1 MGRETGSIKGSLIAL
16 HNHAAAYTQ
25 GLADG
30 GRAVANQM
38 IAAMKSIEDRLEAE
52 APDEEAE
59 RERQRRSETALEQAM
74 RARTR
79 ADAAIRK
86 LALEL
91 SLQLGGSTNQWI
103 SWGWDPNADRD
114 ARPGEHMVDDDKGG
128 IGGAQGPALQN
139 GTEGDDDG
147 ADSSDQE

>member
-1 MGRETGSIKGSLIAL
+1 MTVGRETGSIKGSLIAL

-38 IAAMKSIEDRLEAE
+38 IAAMKSIEDDLKAE
-52 APDEEAE
+52 RPDEEAE

-74 RARTR
+74 GARAR

-91 SLQLGGSTNQWI
+91 SLQLGGSMNQWT
-103 SWGWDPNADRD
+103 SWGWDPNAERD
-114 ARPGEHMVDDDKGG
+114 ARLGG

-147 ADSSDQE
+147 SDDEQGDEEE